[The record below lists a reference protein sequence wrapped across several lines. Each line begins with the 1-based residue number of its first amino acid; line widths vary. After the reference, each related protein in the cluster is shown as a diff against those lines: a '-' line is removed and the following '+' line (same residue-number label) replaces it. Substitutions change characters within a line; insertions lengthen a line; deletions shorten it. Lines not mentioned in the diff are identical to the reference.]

1 MCKNQR
7 KIHYLLTLLP
17 QVGLPIR
24 IEFGL
29 TGLFVRTF
37 LSLVDLPGRTELML
51 TSLKIDLPTDV

>member
-7 KIHYLLTLLP
+7 KTHYLLTLLP
-17 QVGLPIR
+17 QVGLPII